1 MTIEHSDAYYDYKR
15 NDPNAENPF
24 TDPKERARAERVVS
38 GLSGKVTV
46 DTEKYL
52 EFVEGV
58 TSNESLHYPALLGRL
73 TDLEVEHDC
82 NVPQLLTAAFGLT
95 AESGEFTEVVK
106 KIVFQGKPYNED
118 NVFHMKRELG
128 DICWYIAQACMALDT
143 TFDEIIEMN
152 VDKLKKRYPGGEFD
166 VHHSENR
173 VEGDL

>member
-15 NDPNAENPF
+15 NDPDRENPF
-24 TDPKERARAERVVS
+24 TDPKDRARAERVVS
-38 GLSGKVTV
+38 GISKVNV

-58 TSNESLHYPALLGRL
+58 TSDESLHYTSLISRMNN
-73 TDLEVEHDC
+73 LELEDDC
-82 NVPQLLTAAFGLT
+82 NVPQLLTAALGLT

-106 KIVFQGKPYNED
+106 KIILQGKPYNED

-143 TFDEIIEMN
+143 SFDEIIEMN
-152 VDKLKKRYPGGEFD
+152 VDKLKARYPGGEFD
-166 VHHSENR
+166 VSKSEHR
-173 VEGDL
+173 AEGDL